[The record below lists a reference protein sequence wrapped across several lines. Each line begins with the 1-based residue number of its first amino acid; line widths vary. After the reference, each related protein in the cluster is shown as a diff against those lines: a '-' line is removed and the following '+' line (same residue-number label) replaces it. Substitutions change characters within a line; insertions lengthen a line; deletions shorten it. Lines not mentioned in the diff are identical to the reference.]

1 MVDAL
6 FPVTQIGA
14 QNGAPIAHAKEKFA
28 RFPKKAQ
35 NRFCRIHAR
44 QRAHMFVNWRPLH
57 ECTFNSQVIEC
68 ENRANSRI
76 DYRKSIMPARLRH
89 A

>member
-1 MVDAL
+1 METTP

-14 QNGAPIAHAKEKFA
+14 QNDAPIANAKEKLA

-44 QRAHMFVNWRPLH
+44 QLARMFVN
-57 ECTFNSQVIEC
+57 
-68 ENRANSRI
+68 
-76 DYRKSIMPARLRH
+76 
-89 A
+89 

>member
-1 MVDAL
+1 METTP

-14 QNGAPIAHAKEKFA
+14 QIGAQIAHAKEKIA

-44 QRAHMFVNWRPLH
+44 QLARMFVN
-57 ECTFNSQVIEC
+57 
-68 ENRANSRI
+68 
-76 DYRKSIMPARLRH
+76 
-89 A
+89 